1 MGEKGLAM
9 PSHSSL
15 VIVGLKYDPNSL
27 RDEILVYAEFNLA
40 IWLRLVKFEELNISE
55 FLIFEFELY
64 RLSLR
69 DFSKY
74 NNKRD

>member
-1 MGEKGLAM
+1 MA
-9 PSHSSL
+9 SHSSQ
-15 VIVGLKYDPNSL
+15 VIVGLKYDPNTL
-27 RDEILVYAEFNLA
+27 RDEIYAEFNSA
-40 IWLRLVKFEELNISE
+40 IWLRLVKFKELNISE